1 MIGTKEAFR
10 HQGILIGIDLS
21 AEAKNK
27 NIQSA
32 QQKEAAEKTKIEPKK
47 NS

>member
-10 HQGILIGIDLS
+10 HQGIIIGIDLNN
-21 AEAKNK
+21 EAKNK
-27 NIQSA
+27 NIQST
-32 QQKEAAEKTKIEPKK
+32 QQKEAAGKTKIEPKK